1 MFRVSKGQ
9 GLCQNAHAFPL
20 PILKACIS
28 MPDQYPH
35 PFEYA
40 AWEGQQHAGL
50 LSLVFSVL
58 GTGDKHQ

>member
-1 MFRVSKGQ
+1 MFWVSKGQ
-9 GLCQNAHAFPL
+9 GQGQNAHACPL

-40 AWEGQQHAGL
+40 IWEGQLHVHVTFLAADAC
-50 LSLVFSVL
+50 LS
-58 GTGDKHQ
+58 